1 MVKSMTGFPRRDSS
15 DSEELE
21 EAEQKD
27 CRSIKSSLVTQG
39 FRLKATAVFKNRRG
53 RAAAAGGKAQLG
65 VKQGKLELQNEGF
78 ILDDEPIMDSLG
90 NIFTVVLPSGL
101 KNVSSVCIVFDPV
114 FGPRLRRIADVPSC
128 DSNEHQQQRH
138 PELFEINICT
148 SSNPAFPLVQVLSCL
163 CLCLFTSLF
172 SLLFSLS
179 CSCDHERRSP
189 EEV

>member
-27 CRSIKSSLVTQG
+27 CNSIKSSPLTQG
-39 FRLKATAVFKNRRG
+39 LKVNATAVFKNRRG
-53 RAAAAGGKAQLG
+53 RAAAATRTINSRGGKAQLG
-65 VKQGKLELQNEGF
+65 VQRGKVKNEGF
-78 ILDDEPIMDSLG
+78 ILDDEPVMDSDG
-90 NIFTVVLPSGL
+90 NIFSVALPSGL

-138 PELFEINICT
+138 PELLEVNICT
-148 SSNPAFPLVQVLSCL
+148 SSNPAFPLVQVLLLSL
-163 CLCLFTSLF
+163 ILLSLHLSLLSSLF
-172 SLLFSLS
+172 AK
-179 CSCDHERRSP
+179 RG
-189 EEV
+189 